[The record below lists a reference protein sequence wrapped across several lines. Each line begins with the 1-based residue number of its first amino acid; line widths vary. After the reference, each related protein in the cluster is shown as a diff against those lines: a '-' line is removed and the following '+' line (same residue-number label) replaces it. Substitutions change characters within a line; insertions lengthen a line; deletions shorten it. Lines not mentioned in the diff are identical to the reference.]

1 MSGFQKTL
9 RKLAGMTQ
17 YENIILNKNGLEI
30 ILMKPN
36 ERFMIEMGRDIQN
49 SIGLLSNLK
58 VKENLDKFMSI
69 IEKLLT
75 ETIRHP
81 DDYGY
86 KLIVPD
92 NAEEIQDYQER
103 FSSFNPKIDNEAL
116 LAQKLI
122 TPYEFD
128 IDALGSGASKIVIFL
143 LALRMMGILNPQ
155 TEAPPK
161 EEEDKKK
168 DPEEDQKNLEVIKEY
183 NEIESFP
190 LDNKN
195 SKEVSNN

>member
-17 YENIILNKNGLEI
+17 YESIILNKNGLNI
-30 ILMKPN
+30 ILMKLN

-49 SIGLLSNLK
+49 SVGLLSNLK
-58 VKENLDKFMSI
+58 EKENLDKFMSI
-69 IEKLLT
+69 VEKVLI

-81 DDYGY
+81 DDYSY
-86 KLIVPD
+86 KLIVKD
-92 NAEEIQDYQER
+92 DAEEIQDYQER
-103 FSSFNPKIDNEAL
+103 FSSFNPKIDNEVL
-116 LAQKLI
+116 LVQKLI

-143 LALRMMGILNPQ
+143 LTLRMMGILNPQ
-155 TEAPPK
+155 TEAPK

-168 DPEEDQKNLEVIKEY
+168 DPKEDPKNQEVIKEY

-195 SKEVSNN
+195 SEEISNS